1 MALPKTIMV
10 AIIVVWTA
18 SYLKADSQENDP
30 RSAVSYVFCDKFK
43 PATVSFDVSVQPN
56 NRPQQ
61 SRKPRL
67 TVHFNRTT
75 DKEFLDGTIN
85 QLLGVENVQVTSSL
99 MSEICFLSLV
109 VDTTILIDK
118 ETQFKAR
125 CERNS
130 DSDARPCKNFGS
142 DLVPVF
148 VCSQAMTKLLRSK
161 GIISNSPADED
172 SENTGKP
179 PVYYINND
187 MAQASFEIAKGL
199 GEGTRKA
206 VKFAATNKFGKLT
219 GGLKTLSSFLQGLSP
234 VLNMFGGATSI
245 LTTFLTPNP
254 FEQLANYMKEQFDV
268 IKRQLRD
275 IDNDIANL
283 KLVIESQSQKN
294 AMATAL
300 TNIRHTTRSYER
312 MLGALSQDHVCDATD
327 LLNNS
332 KVEAFMKAARRK
344 DIRNHLLDLLEVE
357 FGGVLEASTGLLKPM
372 MKAYCVE
379 DPSRVT
385 RFMEHISMYAYGGIV
400 ALFTYENLE
409 CLQNGGE
416 NCSQLEDDKIELLT
430 KLQKFAMKAEVYKVA
445 VNDPAKGLE
454 LDMKDDLKKL
464 IRKEVRNGSD
474 ESPDS
479 PDIDP
484 FPGLFEKVENFT
496 FNKLYSTF
504 DWPYHCLVK
513 PNTGKVIIFGVA
525 QTNAQI
531 FGKAFKPWAMGIN
544 NTNAVIH
551 NVKYKV
557 KMATDGYTRKKVY
570 QEKNPWVYIN
580 NGNQSDIPFCSK
592 VWNRECIFRPWAQ
605 MGVPPSSESNDR
617 ILYFM
622 FNPMN
627 FKRRTGTRKVIA
639 NMVPVDV
646 YFDSRLLQEM
656 RSTWPVAIA
665 CWEAKK
671 YTHGSYGWSHG
682 YHCRTPDPQNPNRE
696 SSGERYLAML
706 AEWL

>member
-1 MALPKTIMV
+1 MALPKTLMV

-18 SYLKADSQENDP
+18 SYLEADSQENDP
-30 RSAVSYVFCDKFK
+30 RSAVSYVFCDKFN

-56 NRPQQ
+56 NRPQET
-61 SRKPRL
+61 RKPPL
-67 TVHFNRTT
+67 TVHFNGT

-130 DSDARPCKNFGS
+130 DSNDPPCKNFGS

-172 SENTGKP
+172 SEDTGKP
-179 PVYYINND
+179 PVYDINND

-199 GEGTRKA
+199 GEGTDKA
-206 VKFAATNKFGKLT
+206 ITFAATNKFGKLT
-219 GGLKTLSSFLQGLSP
+219 SGLKTLSSFLQGLGP

-283 KLVIESQSQKN
+283 ELVVESQSQKN

-300 TNIRHTTRSYER
+300 RNIRHTTRSYER
-312 MLGALSQDHVCDATD
+312 MLAALSQDQVCDTTD
-327 LLNNS
+327 LLKQS
-332 KVEAFMKAARRK
+332 EVKKFMKAARRK
-344 DIRNHLLDLLEVE
+344 DIRNHLQDLLEVE

-400 ALFTYENLE
+400 ALFTHENLE

-416 NCSQLEDDKIELLT
+416 NCSKLDDDKIEWLT

-454 LDMKDDLKKL
+454 LDMKDDLKRL
-464 IRKEVRNGSD
+464 IRREVRNGSAA
-474 ESPDS
+474 PRDS

-484 FPGLFEKVENFT
+484 FPGLFEKVKTFI
-496 FNKLYSTF
+496 FNKLYNKF
-504 DWPYHCLVK
+504 DWPFNCLVN
-513 PNTGKVIIFGVA
+513 PNTDKVIIFGVA
-525 QTNAQI
+525 QTNARI
-531 FGKAFKPWAMGIN
+531 FGKAFKPWAMGN
-544 NTNAVIH
+544 NDTDAVIH

-557 KMATDGYTRKKVY
+557 KMPTDGYSRKKVFTAVD
-570 QEKNPWVYIN
+570 PWVYIN
-580 NGNQSDIPFCSK
+580 NGNQSFMHCTHF
-592 VWNRECIFRPWAQ
+592 WNDECIFRPWAQ
-605 MGVPPSSESNDR
+605 MGVPPSSESSDR
-617 ILYFM
+617 VLYFM

-627 FKRRTGTRKVIA
+627 LKRKTGTRKVIA

-656 RSTWPVAIA
+656 RSTSPAAIA
-665 CWEAKK
+665 CWEAKE
-671 YTHGSYGWSHG
+671 YTPGSYGWSHG